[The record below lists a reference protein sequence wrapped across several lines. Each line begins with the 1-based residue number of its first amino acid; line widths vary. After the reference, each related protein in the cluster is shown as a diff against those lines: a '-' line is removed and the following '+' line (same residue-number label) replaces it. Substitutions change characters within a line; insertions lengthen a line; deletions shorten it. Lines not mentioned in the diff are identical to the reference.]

1 MPRLERISIT
11 IEPEL
16 LAQLDAFVAATGHSN
31 RSEAIRDL
39 IRGRLVEETPP
50 DTPVTGVVA
59 ITYDH
64 AQRELSDR
72 LVHVAHDHHGM
83 VLATTH
89 VHLDA
94 HHCLEM
100 SALVGPRSEL
110 EHYAQHI
117 IGLKGVDHGAFMVTR
132 PVP

>member
-1 MPRLERISIT
+1 MPGLERISIT

-16 LAQLDAFVAATGHSN
+16 LAQLDAIVAASGHSN

-39 IRGRLVEETPP
+39 IRGRLVELTAPEE
-50 DTPVTGVVA
+50 PVTGVVA

-64 AQRELSDR
+64 ARRELSDR
-72 LVHVAHDHHGM
+72 LVHVAHHHHGL

-89 VHLDA
+89 VHLDV

-100 SALVGPRSEL
+100 SALAGSRSEL
-110 EHYAQHI
+110 EHYAHHL